1 MTSFEIVVYLQR
13 YVGGNDKN
21 VYTYL
26 LLLFS
31 NYLLV
36 EVKKTSI
43 LEYFSVLLNWIP
55 TSTSFWYLLKLPFNF
70 FNNLLKLP
78 FNFFNNLASVSRY
91 YVIELVAYKQIVS
104 EIDCYRVYPP
114 TCILHNTNEFRTT
127 SNS

>member
-43 LEYFSVLLNWIP
+43 LEYFSVLLN
-55 TSTSFWYLLKLPFNF
+55 
-70 FNNLLKLP
+70 
-78 FNFFNNLASVSRY
+78 
-91 YVIELVAYKQIVS
+91 
-104 EIDCYRVYPP
+104 
-114 TCILHNTNEFRTT
+114 
-127 SNS
+127 